1 MATTTSGFRYPVSA
15 DDPDI
20 PRDIRQLAEDIDN
33 YLNATGSGA
42 FNGVLPVIDINGNSS
57 TATKLATS
65 RTISLG
71 GSLSGT
77 ASFDGSANITI
88 SATVDPVA
96 GTMPVGAM
104 TQYLGT
110 TAPTGWLLCDGAN
123 VSRSTYGGLFTVLG
137 TRYGAGD
144 GATTF
149 ALPDLR
155 SRFARGSAS
164 TASLSGTAGGSA
176 THQHTNTGLST
187 GSAGGHNHEV
197 DVPSFDIT
205 GGSHGHTITDHT
217 HTGPSH
223 THPLT
228 AHDHAG
234 PSHTHPLT
242 AHDHTGP
249 SHTHTMAHDHTF
261 NPVTTTSDSDSH
273 SHTDTTGT
281 PSYSGTAAFGSTSV
295 IPGVQH
301 THSVSTSS
309 DSHNHDTNIGEGD
322 TGASS
327 AANTGSSGTAV
338 TGSGAF
344 DGASPAGGSDN
355 TPFDITEA
363 SGTGSTGNGLFDGAS
378 PAGGLDN
385 TAFDITEAGGTGNTG
400 LGGNDANTNTSHT
413 HTVNPA
419 AFNTS
424 GGEGAHTHGQ
434 GTSDSVSNIPPYIDV
449 NYIVKI

>member
-42 FNGVLPVIDINGNSS
+42 FNGVLPAIDINGNSS

-96 GTMPVGAM
+96 GTVPVGAM

-187 GSAGGHNHEV
+187 GSAGGHNHSV

-205 GGSHGHTITDHT
+205 GGSHGHTITDHQ

-234 PSHTHPLT
+234 PSHTH
-242 AHDHTGP
+242 
-249 SHTHTMAHDHTF
+249 SHNHAVNPDAF
-261 NPVTTTSDSDSH
+261 NATSDTDSH
-273 SHTDTTGT
+273 SHTDTTGGAASSG
-281 PSYSGTAAFGSTSV
+281 SYFSGSSGILGAAAG
-295 IPGVQH
+295 H
-301 THSVSTSS
+301 THSVVTTT
-309 DSHNHDTNIGEGD
+309 DSHSHVTSVNVPSTTSDTDATAGG
-322 TGASS
+322 
-327 AANTGSSGTAV
+327 TGS
-338 TGSGAF
+338 TGNGLF
-344 DGASPAGGSDN
+344 NGASPAGGSDN
-355 TPFDITEA
+355 TT
-363 SGTGSTGNGLFDGAS
+363 
-378 PAGGLDN
+378 
-385 TAFDITEAGGTGNTG
+385 FDITEAGGTGNTG

-419 AFNTS
+419 AFNTT